1 MQSINLSLTVEQIK
15 ALLQISQNQLFR
27 MKFLD
32 PKMPGYKARPGELEA
47 AESAVQALTA
57 ALKEERSR
65 TTGTWE
71 TPTRRATLPRVK

>member
-1 MQSINLSLTVEQIK
+1 
-15 ALLQISQNQLFR
+15 

-57 ALKEERSR
+57 ALKEERST

-71 TPTRRATLPRVK
+71 TPTRRATLQRVK